1 MSFKESVERDN
12 RNIFLNLNEFA
23 ERKTIVYDGERYENI
38 PIVLTGIKEQDRTNV
53 KESDHSQGLYLV
65 TRVLHCSASD
75 LKGIQPEK
83 GTRIKIGDNDF
94 LREYYVASS
103 VCEFGM
109 LCVELEA
116 IDE

>member
-1 MSFKESVERDN
+1 MSFRESVERDN

-38 PIVLTGIKEQDRTNV
+38 PIVLTGMKESDRVNV

-65 TRVLHCSASD
+65 SRILHCSASD
-75 LKGIQPEK
+75 LVGVQIEK
-83 GTRIKIGDNDF
+83 GARIKIGDDSF

-103 VCEFGM
+103 VCELGM
-109 LCVELEA
+109 LRVELEA